1 MNLLRFLQVILPG
14 IFLLFLGFFGVA
26 WSNEKYA
33 EKLMKDKERARLERI
48 EYLSQRDK
56 PFVFYGKVADLQ
68 GNPVPQAK
76 VTMDLSFTPPTP
88 MLEGRRIFEKTTDEQ
103 GRFKIDGTGYLLSL
117 KQIERQGYQYHF
129 KYNPVRGFRFQKES
143 KKLEPGQSGDNPAL
157 FKVRKKGEPALVLTG
172 HASFQLYPGPKSK
185 WIVDFIGNRWSEP
198 EYVRYKKMTFKDWRS
213 DLQISLSCEG
223 KIYALLFEGLDEGTG
238 IVEGRKEQY
247 LAPAGGYQPTLTL
260 AIPENEPTR
269 ERWLFVEGRG
279 GEFYSMLKV
288 ETHPS
293 EKWVNVRI
301 GYGTNPNG
309 SRNLEY
315 SPELYQ
321 KYLDKKYGR
330 AAD

>member
-172 HASFQLYPGPKSK
+172 HASFQLRPGKGSVRIFDLMKQAWTYQKFLKTEKLNFPD
-185 WIVDFIGNRWSEP
+185 WQEDFQIELT
-198 EYVRYKKMTFKDWRS
+198 KKDNN
-213 DLQISLSCEG
+213 
-223 KIYALLFEGLDEGTG
+223 YHLLFETLSEGTG

-321 KYLDKKYGR
+321 EYRAKKYGR
-330 AAD
+330 AA